1 MTEYSEYKKNINSDV
16 QSLIRDLGCQPVLFF
31 GSGISRRYFGAPN
44 WKGLLSLLSDQC
56 PLLDKE
62 FAYYVQ
68 SCSSDPQIA
77 SQFSKQYRE
86 WAWGSGRN
94 KFDPDLFATE
104 LPGNIYIKAA
114 TSELLQ
120 DKCPRS
126 ADEIDASHS
135 LEIQALQEIRPH
147 SIITTNFDQL
157 LELIFPDHTPV
168 IGQEAL
174 RGLPFAVG
182 ELFKIH
188 GCTSEP
194 SSLVLTEEDYAE
206 FETKKKFIAAKL
218 LTLFNEHP
226 LLICGYSASD
236 PNIQALLADID
247 EALALP
253 GTLIP
258 NIYIVE
264 YDPNAAT
271 RNDLPTERLIR
282 IGTTRSVRVKS
293 IIADDLQWVFAAFR
307 SPETLGGLT
316 PKLMRS
322 ILARSYD
329 LVRTDIPRKTLKVN
343 FEFLERALDNEAEFS
358 ELFGIT
364 TLSGPSALSAKYP
377 HTITDMGQTLG
388 GSQWHLAH
396 KAIEKITEATGFNM
410 KKSDNRYHQKLRIG
424 KTEFGKYSDAA
435 MDLIQRVHDE
445 GYCDPEWVEVPEPEQ
460 TLL

>member
-1 MTEYSEYKKNINSDV
+1 MAEYSEYKKSVHSDV
-16 QSLIRDLGCQPVLFF
+16 QALIRDLGCQPVLFF
-31 GSGISRRYFGAPN
+31 GSGISRRYFGAPD
-44 WKGLLSLLSDQC
+44 WRGLLAQLADQC

-77 SQFSKQYRE
+77 SQFSEQYRE
-86 WAWGSGRN
+86 WTWGSGRN
-94 KFDPDLFATE
+94 KFDSELFNNDP
-104 LPGNIYIKAA
+104 PGDIYIKAA
-114 TSELLQ
+114 TCSLLSGICPGSTDQIDSEFSTELQ
-120 DKCPRS
+120 
-126 ADEIDASHS
+126 S
-135 LEIQALQEIRPH
+135 LREIRPH
-147 SIITTNFDQL
+147 SIITTNYDEL
-157 LELIFPDHTPV
+157 LEKIFPDHTPI

-174 RGLPFAVG
+174 QGLPFAVG

-188 GCTSEP
+188 GCTSNP
-194 SSLVLTEEDYAE
+194 DSLVLTAEDYKRFA
-206 FETKKKFIAAKL
+206 TKKKFIAAKL

-264 YDPNAAT
+264 YDRDAAT
-271 RNDLPTERLIR
+271 RNDLPFERLIR
-282 IGTTRSVRVKS
+282 IGETRSVRVKS
-293 IIADDLQWVFAAFR
+293 IIADDLKWVYSAFR

-316 PKLMRS
+316 PKLMRA
-322 ILARSYD
+322 ILARSYE

-343 FEFLERALDNEAEFS
+343 FEFLERKLDNETEFS

-377 HTITDMGQTLG
+377 HTITDMGRKLG
-388 GSQWHLAH
+388 GSHWHLAH
-396 KAIEKITEATGFNM
+396 KAIQKITEATGFDM
-410 KKSDNRYHQKLRIG
+410 KTTDNKYHQKLRLG
-424 KTEFGKYSDAA
+424 KTEFGKYSDDAF
-435 MDLIQRVHDE
+435 DLIRKVHAA
-445 GYCDPEWVEVPEPEQ
+445 GFCDPSWVDVPEPEQ
-460 TLL
+460 TLI